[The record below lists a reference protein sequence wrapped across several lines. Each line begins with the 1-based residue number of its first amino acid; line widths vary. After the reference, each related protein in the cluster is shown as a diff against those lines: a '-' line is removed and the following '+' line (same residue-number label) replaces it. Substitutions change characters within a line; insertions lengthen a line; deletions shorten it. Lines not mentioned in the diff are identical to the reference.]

1 MDVLILGCGGREHA
15 LAAAVSKSP
24 KLGKLFAAPGNAG
37 TARVAENIEA
47 DLADIKGLVRIAT
60 DRGIDLTI
68 VGPEAPLCA
77 GLVDR
82 FIASGLKVFGPTQSA
97 ARIEG
102 DKAYAKKLMRRAL
115 VPTAE
120 ARIFDDFDAAR
131 TYIATRDCALVVK
144 AAGLAAGKGVVVCD
158 EPSEAIL
165 AAERMMVDGRFG
177 EAGATVVVEERL
189 VGSEISAFALVDGQT
204 IYSLDTAQDYK
215 RIGDG
220 NTGPNTGGMGAISP
234 APAVSDALLA
244 QLEREVFVPVIDT
257 MRSEGVD
264 YRGVLYA
271 GVMLTAAGPKVLEF
285 NCRFGDPE
293 AQVILPRIE
302 SDVLDML
309 LACCEGRLADQ
320 DIRFDRSTAVTVVMA
335 SAGYPGKYESGRAIT
350 GIERAQRTGAE
361 VFLAGVVDGPDG
373 LVTGGG
379 RVLAVTGKGAT
390 AEEARAR
397 AYDGVECIRFEGAYT
412 RRDIG
417 ARESI
422 DARFR

>member
-1 MDVLILGCGGREHA
+1 MNVLILGGGGREHA
-15 LAAAVSKSP
+15 IAAAVSKSP

-37 TARVAENIEA
+37 TARIAENIEA
-47 DLADIKGLVRIAT
+47 DLTDLKRLVRIAT
-60 DRGIDLTI
+60 DRRIDLTI
-68 VGPEAPLCA
+68 VGPEGPLCA
-77 GLVDR
+77 GVVDR
-82 FIASGLKVFGPTQSA
+82 FAAAGLKIFGPTQVA

-115 VPTAE
+115 IPTAE
-120 ARIFDDFDAAR
+120 ARIFDDFEAAK

-158 EPSEAIL
+158 EPSQAIL
-165 AAERMMVDGRFG
+165 AAERMMVDGQFG

-189 VGSEISAFALVDGQT
+189 EGPEISAFALVDGQT

-215 RIGDG
+215 RIGEG
-220 NTGPNTGGMGAISP
+220 NSGPNTGGMGAISP
-234 APAVSDALLA
+234 APAASDALLA
-244 QLEREVFVPVIDT
+244 QLEREVFVPLIDT
-257 MRSEGVD
+257 MRTEGVD

-302 SDVLDML
+302 IDVLDTL

-335 SAGYPGKYESGRAIT
+335 SGGYPGNYETGRAIA
-350 GIERAQRTGAE
+350 GIEKAEQTGAE
-361 VFLAGVVDGPDG
+361 VFLAGVADTTDGP
-373 LVTGGG
+373 VTSGG

-390 AEEARAR
+390 AAEARKQ
-397 AYDGVECIRFEGAYT
+397 AYGGVDLIRFEGAYC

-417 ARESI
+417 A
-422 DARFR
+422 